1 MSSRERHAGFARAMA
16 EAGCALEPDLVRRG
30 SFSPDFAREAALAM
44 IAGNAPPTAIFAS
57 SDYLA
62 IGALLALRAAGIDV
76 PRDMSFIS
84 FDDTPLGAM
93 LTPAL
98 TAIRQPIEALGR
110 HGFQA
115 LYALMT
121 RKPAARLTRLPVELI
136 ERDSVARPRAKG
148 KLI

>member
-1 MSSRERHAGFARAMA
+1 LLG
-16 EAGCALEPDLVRRG
+16 LRR
-30 SFSPDFAREAALAM
+30 
-44 IAGNAPPTAIFAS
+44 
-57 SDYLA
+57 
-62 IGALLALRAAGIDV
+62 AGIEV

-115 LYALMT
+115 LFALMN
-121 RKPAARLTRLPVELI
+121 RRPAAKLTRLPVELI